1 MASYAELSR
10 QSGINAQTIA
20 ARIHRGWPVE
30 LAITK
35 QVQKHTDIR
44 VQAELLGL
52 RRDTVIGRVQ
62 RGMSREDA
70 LKPTRQYRKMDIE
83 IVRKLAADGHKCIG
97 IAHALGRS
105 ESYICTYCKKH
116 KIKIGKQK

>member
-20 ARIHRGWPVE
+20 ARIHRG
-30 LAITK
+30 
-35 QVQKHTDIR
+35 
-44 VQAELLGL
+44 
-52 RRDTVIGRVQ
+52 
-62 RGMSREDA
+62 MSREDA

-83 IVRKLAADGHKCIG
+83 LVRKLAADGHKCIG
-97 IAHALGRS
+97 IAYVLDRS